1 MNVTEDKTCY
11 VCQEPVLIDDVPVF
25 KNLPDVEGD
34 EYSVRH
40 MWHIAPNHDFV
51 QGMVRY
57 TTDVES
63 AKEWAVK
70 KLVDPYKAPEQKV
83 LFKAML
89 DEVNRLL
96 RKQEPEPPY

>member
-1 MNVTEDKTCY
+1 MNITQDKTCY
-11 VCQEPVLIDDVPVF
+11 VCNEMVLEDDVPVY
-25 KNLPDVEGD
+25 KNLPDVEGE
-34 EYSVRH
+34 EYNMRH

-57 TTDVES
+57 AYDLGQ
-63 AKEWAVK
+63 AKEWAIA
-70 KLVDPYKAPEQKV
+70 KLQDPYKAPEQRV
-83 LFKAML
+83 LFKEML